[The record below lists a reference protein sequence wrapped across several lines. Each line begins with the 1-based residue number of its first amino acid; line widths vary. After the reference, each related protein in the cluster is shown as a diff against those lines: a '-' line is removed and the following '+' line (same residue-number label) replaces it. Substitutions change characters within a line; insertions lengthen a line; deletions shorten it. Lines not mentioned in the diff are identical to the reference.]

1 MHTGTLGGELRG
13 RGLNTTP
20 RVPALASRL
29 GHASRGARCPHL
41 RAVSDWHSFDQTEY
55 RRYPRGFLAGL
66 EHASQVPGSWLS
78 AGADEAGPCG
88 ALSRSLLVLCKRAGF
103 DARKAVLY
111 DDDGRPQH
119 TVVEVKLDD
128 EWRVLDP
135 TCPGTAVD
143 A

>member
-55 RRYPRGFLAGL
+55 RRYPRGFSPGWNMQAKFLARGSVPAPTRL
-66 EHASQVPGSWLS
+66 ALAAHFHDLCSCSASAPDLTLARRSSTTTTVGRSIRLS
-78 AGADEAGPCG
+78 K
-88 ALSRSLLVLCKRAGF
+88 SS
-103 DARKAVLY
+103 
-111 DDDGRPQH
+111 
-119 TVVEVKLDD
+119 
-128 EWRVLDP
+128 
-135 TCPGTAVD
+135 
-143 A
+143 